1 MLAWVGL
8 ALVCTEALVGV
19 ACIGVSLLVGT
30 PAFLVAG
37 ALAGTWVASSVV
49 VGACTGAFVV
59 EVASSGVGVG
69 AYTGASLGVAVS
81 SVGVGHS

>member
-8 ALVCTEALVGV
+8 ALVCTGALVGV

-30 PAFLVAG
+30 PASLVAG
-37 ALAGTWVASSVV
+37 ALAGTWVVSSVG
-49 VGACTGAFVV
+49 VGVCTEAFVV

-69 AYTGASLGVAVS
+69 ACTGASLGVVVS

>member
-30 PAFLVAG
+30 PAFWVAG
-37 ALAGTWVASSVV
+37 ALAGTWAVSSVG
-49 VGACTGAFVV
+49 VGVCTEAFVV
-59 EVASSGVGVG
+59 EGASSEVGVV
-69 AYTGASLGVAVS
+69 ACTEASLGEVVS